1 MRDSVQGAGSPT
13 IPCAS
18 SRAETARGRGEGES
32 REARG
37 RGTCST
43 SCVLMTMLTMMASSS
58 GFQSQQVRKELE
70 DAQKGQTMLVERLIS
85 CCKEVRAVR
94 LLYNLPVSSVVLS
107 DRDRTSAAQRGA
119 YAALIRL
126 SPRRAGEEGQSSKDG
141 NLRRGERGQLT
152 MNRLQYQSLYLNART
167 HAHTFLSQS
176 IFREIPFILNQKTVN
191 HLLASFNHA
200 ACSFVP
206 KVSDVCTRLVR
217 LQIFLS

>member
-1 MRDSVQGAGSPT
+1 
-13 IPCAS
+13 
-18 SRAETARGRGEGES
+18 
-32 REARG
+32 
-37 RGTCST
+37 
-43 SCVLMTMLTMMASSS
+43 
-58 GFQSQQVRKELE
+58 
-70 DAQKGQTMLVERLIS
+70 MLVERLIS

-94 LLYNLPVSSVVLS
+94 LLYNSPVSSVVLS

-217 LQIFLS
+217 LQIFLVSGIGGPHPPRSTVYSFFFLTQPERPVPPAR